1 MSGKTKRWQHRSA
14 YFTTYIMKEV
24 TISHGRI
31 VIIYFGC
38 LSAWDSHIDRS
49 DLWGIRHYLAARQKV
64 FPVAEK
70 VTTTE
75 IRVFKAKALFPFWE
89 KRSDRSFD

>member
-1 MSGKTKRWQHRSA
+1 
-14 YFTTYIMKEV
+14 MKEV

-38 LSAWDSHIDRS
+38 LSAWDSRIDRS

-64 FPVAEK
+64 FPVAEE

-75 IRVFKAKALFPFWE
+75 IRVFKAKALFSFWE
-89 KRSDRSFD
+89 NEMMAALIRKEISHACFIPC